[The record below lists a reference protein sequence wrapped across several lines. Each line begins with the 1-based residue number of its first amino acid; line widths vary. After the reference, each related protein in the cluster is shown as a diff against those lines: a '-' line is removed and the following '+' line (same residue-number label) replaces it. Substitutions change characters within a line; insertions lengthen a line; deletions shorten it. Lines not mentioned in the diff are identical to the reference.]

1 MRRFVCEVGFK
12 TQKKGLRA
20 ASRDRLLRFF
30 GTNIFFADVLGI
42 KGRNDDATEA
52 ERTQRK
58 IEDRKRKCRTTTQLF
73 VSFGVG

>member
-12 TQKKGLRA
+12 PQKKGLERSITA
-20 ASRDRLLRFF
+20 VF

-58 IEDRKRKCRTTTQLF
+58 NTWQKTEM
-73 VSFGVG
+73 